1 MIGCSPGEKIEAFVS
16 VKNFDDN
23 HYIVMATRNG
33 IVKKTVL
40 SAYGK
45 PRKGGIYAIEIR
57 DGDKLIE
64 ARISN
69 GEHDILLGTSE
80 GKSIRFS
87 ESDVRPSGRKTMG
100 VKGIKLGSEEDHL
113 VGMLVIRR

>member
-1 MIGCSPGEKIEAFVS
+1 MITTILLWQPETEL
-16 VKNFDDN
+16 
-23 HYIVMATRNG
+23 
-33 IVKKTVL
+33 KKTVL

-64 ARISN
+64 ARVTN

-87 ESDVRPSGRKTMG
+87 ENDIRASGRKTMG
-100 VKGIKLGSEEDHL
+100 VKGITLGSKEDHV
-113 VGMLVIRR
+113 VGMLVVRREGQSLWLLKKGWVKGQM